1 MITENAGT
9 AMSAD
14 AQSSF
19 KNVVVRRAGVVLSSA
34 AVAVALVGC
43 GAVEDI
49 TGSGGGVT
57 ATETVTETATEK
69 QAAESSS
76 VAQESDLRE
85 VDPEKFSV
93 GELVPGYTGTEY
105 AFLFELD
112 GQERQCMFNEVY
124 VRCDGTPGPEI
135 PDLAIADDSLLR
147 MISGEDT
154 TSANHIYAG
163 RGGLT
168 YEAGGNFVSAEAE
181 DSLEPGE
188 WFEFGH
194 VTCAAVDDSTLT
206 CTVDGE
212 GFTLTGKEALISTT
226 TEPNNDDFVE

>member
-9 AMSAD
+9 AMSVD

-43 GAVEDI
+43 GAVEDL
-49 TGSGGGVT
+49 TGSGGDAT
-57 ATETVTETATEK
+57 ATETVTETATEE
-69 QAAESSS
+69 QAAESTS
-76 VAQESDLRE
+76 VSQESDLRE
-85 VDPEKFSV
+85 VDPEKFFV
-93 GELVPGYTGTEY
+93 DEEVLGYTTY

-112 GQERQCMFNEVY
+112 GQERQCMFKKGFVICE
-124 VRCDGTPGPEI
+124 GTPGPEI
-135 PDLAIADDSLLR
+135 PDLDIAGSLLWE
-147 MISGEDT
+147 MSGDDT
-154 TSANHIYAG
+154 TSANHIEADLD
-163 RGGLT
+163 GLT
-168 YEAGGNFVSAEAE
+168 YEAGGNFVHFEAE